1 MNEDN
6 TQECLPK
13 KLVQILVYLWIC
25 LFNVGMDF
33 GLLLKA
39 ERSFGLVIL
48 IPLFAVCI
56 GLSIHFTKELVNFFK
71 EHGMGKAVETSPE
84 IV

>member
-6 TQECLPK
+6 TQEYLPK
-13 KLVQILVYLWIC
+13 RLIQLMVYLWIS

-39 ERSFGLVIL
+39 QRNLGLVIL
-48 IPLFAVCI
+48 IPLFAICI
-56 GLSIHFTKELVNFFK
+56 GLSIHWTKELLDFFR
-71 EHGMGKAVETSPE
+71 EHGMGKVVEASPE